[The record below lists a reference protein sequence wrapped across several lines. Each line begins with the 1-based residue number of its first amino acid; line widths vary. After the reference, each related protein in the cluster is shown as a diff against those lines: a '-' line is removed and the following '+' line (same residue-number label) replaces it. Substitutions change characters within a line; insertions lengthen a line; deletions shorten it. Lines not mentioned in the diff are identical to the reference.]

1 MIKLLILFMISSVTF
16 AAPSKEQYTKFMNT
30 GMYFSAYTSLFEL
43 DITKFT
49 KAEIENTLAYI
60 DPAIIKADSR
70 IDRFRGVAG
79 FEYAIGIKE
88 YDAKRYSSVIKLMKE
103 VKDIGLTPF
112 AHFLS
117 AQSSFDSNDIKNAN
131 LSYLACTKE
140 AQKAIRSYKKQAFI
154 YKNLYGNCMQ
164 SIARIFFHNKDYEKA
179 VKYFK
184 KIPQE
189 NYMWPLSL
197 IEIAWAFY
205 WSNDFSRALGT
216 MIAFK
221 VEGLRKFYSP
231 EVHYLRALIYYELC
245 YYGRSE
251 EIIKNFESNIWDSYS
266 DLIKLFRS
274 SANLSFNDLIKSLN
288 QDKYMYI
295 KLYIQQLKKSPKY
308 KKYDYY
314 AGLIDKEMKRLEPH
328 RKNELFN
335 YIYNNL
341 KDYKMVMR
349 ITRENVVR
357 EKIYEYAMEI
367 KQVQKRIVK
376 LKLNINLKKRQLVRA
391 TNELNFDKKILS
403 KSISSIKNSSDKYI
417 WEFKGGYW
425 VDEMGDYAV
434 AVENKC
440 N

>member
-1 MIKLLILFMISSVTF
+1 MIKIIIVALISALTF
-16 AAPSKEQYTKFMNT
+16 ANSKEQYDKFMST
-30 GMYFSAYTSLFEL
+30 GMYFSAYTSIFEL
-43 DITKFT
+43 DISKF
-49 KAEIENTLAYI
+49 KKEEIERTLVFI
-60 DPAIIKADSR
+60 DPSIIKADSR
-70 IDRFRGVAG
+70 IERFRGVPG

-88 YDAKRYSSVIKLMKE
+88 FDLKRYSSVIKLMEK
-103 VKDIGLTPF
+103 VSDVGLRPF
-112 AHFLS
+112 AQFLS
-117 AQSSFDSNDIKNAN
+117 AQSYYNTNDFKNAN
-131 LSYLACTKE
+131 LKYVACTKD
-140 AQKAIRSYKKQAFI
+140 AQTALKSFKKQGFL

-164 SIARIFFHNKDYEKA
+164 SIARIFFHNKDYIKA

-197 IEIAWAFY
+197 IEVAWAYY
-205 WSNDFSRALGT
+205 WSGDLSRSLGT

-251 EIIKNFESNIWDSYS
+251 DIIKNFEANIWDSYS
-266 DLIKLFRS
+266 DLIKLFKS
-274 SANLSFNDLIKSLN
+274 SANVSFDNLIRSLN
-288 QDKYMYI
+288 QEKYMYI
-295 KLYIQQLKKSPKY
+295 NLYIQQLKKSPKY
-308 KKYDYY
+308 KKYNFY
-314 AGLIDKEMKRLEPH
+314 ASMIDKEMKKLEPH

-341 KDYKMVMR
+341 KDYKTVMK
-349 ITRENVVR
+349 ITRDNVVR
-357 EKIYEYAMEI
+357 EKIYEYAIEI

-391 TNELNFDKKILS
+391 KNELEFDKTMLA
-403 KSISSIKNSSDKYI
+403 KSISSIKNSKEKYI